1 MMKKSINSIVCIM
14 FLLIISSSASA
25 KEKPQTFS
33 VSPYAGYYW
42 FDRHQNLNDNPVVG
56 LSLGYNFTKHFGLEA
71 SGEYIATIYNQDVAG
86 SHSVNAGNYRL
97 DAIVNLI
104 PDSPVV
110 PFIFGGFGGQS
121 INYPRNVS
129 NRDVATFD
137 YGVGV
142 KFFIN
147 DSLAIRLDARQVY
160 VIDGARKDYVAKIG
174 PTFYFGGPEPVA
186 AASEPAPAAA
196 AKEVVIPAPEPK
208 AQEPVIAV
216 AAEPKT
222 VVIALEDL
230 HFEFDESTLTPKAE
244 RILIRNIQLL
254 KENPDLQIR
263 IEGYTS
269 ASGTVAYNKRLSER
283 RAISVKEYLVNEG
296 QISPERLS
304 TIGYG
309 KSNPAVHE
317 TNPKDIYSNAARA
330 NMRVIFEIVV
340 K

>member
-1 MMKKSINSIVCIM
+1 MLKKSFCSIICMI
-14 FLLIISSSASA
+14 FLLILSSAVSA
-25 KEKPQTFS
+25 KERPLTFS
-33 VSPYAGYYW
+33 VSPYGGYYW
-42 FDRHQNLNDNPVVG
+42 FDRHQNLNDNPVLG
-56 LSLGYNFTKHFGLEA
+56 LSLGYNFTKYFGLEA
-71 SGEYIATIYNQDVAG
+71 SGEYIATIYNQPVAG
-86 SHSVNAGNYRL
+86 SHSTNAGNYRL

-110 PFIFGGFGGQS
+110 PFVFGGFGGQS
-121 INYPRNVS
+121 INYPKDVS
-129 NRDVATFD
+129 NRDVAAFD

-147 DSLAIRLDARQVY
+147 DSFAIRLDARQVY

-186 AASEPAPAAA
+186 RPIAEEKV
-196 AKEVVIPAPEPK
+196 KEVVTPPPVQPKK
-208 AQEPVIAV
+208 AQEPVIAI

-222 VVIALEDL
+222 VVIALEDV
-230 HFEFDESTLTPKAE
+230 HFEFDDSTLTPKAE

-296 QISPERLS
+296 TIAPERLS